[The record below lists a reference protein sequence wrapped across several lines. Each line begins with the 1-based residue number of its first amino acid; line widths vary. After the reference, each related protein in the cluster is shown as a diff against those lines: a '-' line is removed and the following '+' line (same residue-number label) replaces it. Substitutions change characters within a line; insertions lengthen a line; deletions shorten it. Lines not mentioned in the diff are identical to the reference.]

1 MALYMGNSVIMTP
14 KLSSRNDKD
23 PGEHLWPW
31 AKRCRIQMDSFRENT
46 VYNIH
51 NASSDHGLFSCQVPL
66 VGRSFNFVQVRG
78 GVKKYNKRQQLNPNE
93 INFVNTNLTMLRCQ
107 PWCQWQHQC
116 WWQHRRQHRWDLQ
129 WVLRWRCWIHGWPV
143 ASCRIHGK
151 GMEGWRGRGTWQ
163 QVTSSLYNINYIAQQ
178 HFRHHTKR
186 QLDQSSAFDE
196 KHLRTLTS
204 SSFSNLVGISMIFQE
219 TSMTRRKPFFA
230 YRLPEAGGVQGT
242 IWQSQKALAWGLLVT
257 HVTEQGEHPFILE

>member
-1 MALYMGNSVIMTP
+1 MVSVTAPVLVAAPAPAPVGPPVGPPLALLDT
-14 KLSSRNDKD
+14 R
-23 PGEHLWPW
+23 
-31 AKRCRIQMDSFRENT
+31 
-46 VYNIH
+46 
-51 NASSDHGLFSCQVPL
+51 
-66 VGRSFNFVQVRG
+66 
-78 GVKKYNKRQQLNPNE
+78 
-93 INFVNTNLTMLRCQ
+93 
-107 PWCQWQHQC
+107 
-116 WWQHRRQHRWDLQ
+116 
-129 WVLRWRCWIHGWPV
+129 V
-143 ASCRIHGK
+143 ASCILSDTW
-151 GMEGWRGRGTWQ
+151 EGYGRLGGRGTWQ